1 MDSRRLMPNPAVIPA
16 RSAALTM
23 EELLEGSRLAGS
35 RASAVFTAEAD
46 STAAGVEAFT
56 VAAVM
61 QAEATGN
68 PVHS

>member
-1 MDSRRLMPNPAVIPA
+1 VVIPA

-35 RASAVFTAEAD
+35 RASAVFTAAEV
-46 STAAGVEAFT
+46 STVVAVEAFT
-56 VAAVM
+56 VAEVT
-61 QAEATGN
+61 QAEDTGN